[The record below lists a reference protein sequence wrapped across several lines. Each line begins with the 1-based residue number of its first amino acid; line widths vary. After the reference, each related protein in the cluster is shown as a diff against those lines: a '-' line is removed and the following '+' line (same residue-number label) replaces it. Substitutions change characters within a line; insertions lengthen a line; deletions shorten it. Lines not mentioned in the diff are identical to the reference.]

1 MDTRPASPNTSTPPQ
16 AAVPPDTL
24 DALEPDQAP
33 APETPSEP
41 FDALPLHVALS
52 GLAGLAATIVW
63 GAAGAGYY
71 WPMWVW
77 LAVGIPIGVHVLI
90 RFALSRPAGTG
101 HALAIHAGASGL
113 LGLVL
118 FLLWAMTDSPTFWP
132 VWPLIVLGFSLAV
145 HALVAYADRL
155 PGRRREAQLAQ
166 RVGELTRT
174 RQGALDVQAAELRRI
189 ERDLHDG
196 AQARLVAL
204 SLLLGRTEERLG
216 DRPEEA
222 ELVRRARGEAS
233 AAIGELRDLARG
245 IAPPVLADRG
255 LAAAVEALGRRAA
268 TPVTVDASELRRR
281 PLPVVETAAYFV
293 VAESLTN
300 VAKHAGG
307 ATAHVRLFEED
318 ERLVIEIADEGPGGA
333 DRDGGGLTGL
343 RHRVEALDGALT
355 VSSTAGAGTT
365 VRAELPCEP

>member
-1 MDTRPASPNTSTPPQ
+1 MDVPTTP
-16 AAVPPDTL
+16 D
-24 DALEPDQAP
+24 EAP
-33 APETPSEP
+33 APDAPAAADAAP
-41 FDALPLHVALS
+41 APAPPKPPLDALPLEVSLS
-52 GLAGLAATIVW
+52 VLAGLAATIVW

-77 LAVGIPIGVHVLI
+77 LAVAIPIAVHLLF
-90 RFALSRPAGTG
+90 RFALSRPTGVG
-101 HALAIHAGASGL
+101 HALAIHLATSSL
-113 LGLVL
+113 VSLVL
-118 FLLWAMTDSPTFWP
+118 FLLWAMTDSPSYWP
-132 VWPLIVLGFSLAV
+132 VWPQLVLGVSVAV
-145 HALVAYADRL
+145 HGLVAYADRL
-155 PGRRREAQLAQ
+155 PGRRREAQLAA
-166 RVGELTRT
+166 RVGQLTRT

-204 SLLLGRTEERLG
+204 TLLLGRAEERLAD

-222 ELVRRARGEAS
+222 ELMRRARGEAS

-268 TPVTVDASELRRR
+268 TPVTVNAAALRQR

-307 ATAHVRLFEED
+307 AAAHVHLFEQD
-318 ERLVIEIADEGPGGA
+318 DRLMIEIADQGPGGA

-343 RHRVEALDGALT
+343 RHRVEALDGVLT
-355 VSSTAGAGTT
+355 VSSEAGVGTT
-365 VRAELPCEP
+365 IRAELPCGR